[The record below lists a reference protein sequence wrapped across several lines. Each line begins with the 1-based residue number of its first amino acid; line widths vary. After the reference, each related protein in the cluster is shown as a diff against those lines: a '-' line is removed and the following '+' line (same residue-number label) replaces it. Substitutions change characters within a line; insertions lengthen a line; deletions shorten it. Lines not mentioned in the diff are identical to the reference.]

1 MFISVLVSL
10 EDTSLRKK
18 GKGLMFQQTLCFG
31 SLPWRRMNLP
41 GLSRCY
47 QLLKLHSNYRRI
59 LCDPILKVFRVLI
72 SHYFH
77 HPRPISDKRESTL
90 EFLCVIQ
97 SDLACLQG
105 EIKIIKCIPWTILWN
120 DDSIIQTWIKLG
132 SFFKITKL
140 KNIWS
145 NLLDILSF
153 KRVKS

>member
-1 MFISVLVSL
+1 MVYFLLNTLCTLNTLPPPLSYTQVASIWYSPTKLVFISVLVSL

-31 SLPWRRMNLP
+31 SLPWRRMNQP

-77 HPRPISDKRESTL
+77 HPRPISDKREYTL

-105 EIKIIKCIPWTILWN
+105 EIKIIKCIPWTIL
-120 DDSIIQTWIKLG
+120 
-132 SFFKITKL
+132 
-140 KNIWS
+140 
-145 NLLDILSF
+145 
-153 KRVKS
+153 